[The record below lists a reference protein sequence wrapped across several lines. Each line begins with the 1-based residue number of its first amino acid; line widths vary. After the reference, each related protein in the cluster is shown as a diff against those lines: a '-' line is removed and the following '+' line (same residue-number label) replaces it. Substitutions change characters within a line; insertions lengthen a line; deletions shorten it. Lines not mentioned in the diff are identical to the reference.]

1 MMSFYLDQATGDL
14 DFDNHNNI
22 LTVDGENEKVQA
34 VRLLL
39 GTRAG
44 EWFLNTL
51 HGFAYD
57 KIQVKAP
64 GDELIRAEV
73 LKCLRQEPRISE
85 VMDLQISLDR
95 AQRNLRISFKL
106 HMDGEDV
113 GGELTI

>member
-1 MMSFYLDQATGDL
+1 MSFYLNQATGDL
-14 DFDNHNNI
+14 DFDHHNNVMMI
-22 LTVDGENEKVQA
+22 EGEDEKVQA

-95 AQRNLRISFKL
+95 VHRHLEISFKL
-106 HMDGEDV
+106 RMDGEEV

>member
-1 MMSFYLDQATGDL
+1 MRSFYLNQATNDIE
-14 DFDNHNNI
+14 FDGLNNYMM
-22 LTVDGENEKVQA
+22 VDGEDEKVQA

-64 GDELIRAEV
+64 SDELIRAEV

-85 VMDLQISLDR
+85 VIDLQITLDR
-95 AQRNLRISFKL
+95 ARRSLGISFKL
-106 HMDGEDV
+106 RMDGEEV